1 LNSENH
7 FMRSVIFFIFITL
20 GLSANPFHH
29 LQDSLQDYTSSVFSP
44 FDTKE
49 RQLKNLFASGSQS
62 SISEESD
69 WQEAPSGPQYLSTQP
84 FLPIQVTKEKT
95 EIRKKYIIKNGDTL
109 KSVSTVFHVEA
120 AKIKKINR
128 MKSSQVKAGQVLEIP
143 IPGETKYLKIVR
155 KKIFVNPVPD
165 AKLTSRYGSR
175 KDPFNHYYHN
185 FHGGIDMAAKVGTPI
200 IASSDGEVVFTG
212 RNGGFGNTVVIQHKN
227 GFKTTYAHCSR
238 ILVESGDSVR
248 MGRIIGLV
256 GRTGNAT
263 GAHLHFEVM
272 KNGRLMNPES
282 ALGMIEK
289 IVTRADASEFAKHG
303 S

>member
-1 LNSENH
+1 
-7 FMRSVIFFIFITL
+7 MRSVFVFIFISI
-20 GLSANPFHH
+20 GLSANPFQH
-29 LQDSLQDYTSSVFSP
+29 LQDSMQEYTSSVFISI
-44 FDTKE
+44 DSKD

-62 SISEESD
+62 TVSNESSE
-69 WQEAPSGPQYLSTQP
+69 WQEAPSGPQYLNTHP
-84 FLPIQVTKEKT
+84 FLPVQFTKEKT
-95 EIRKKYIIKNGDTL
+95 ETRKKYIVKTGDTL
-109 KSVSTVFHVEA
+109 KSVAASFHAEA
-120 AKIKKINR
+120 SKIKKINR
-128 MKSSQVKAGQVLEIP
+128 MKSASVKVGQVLEIP
-143 IPGETKYLKIVR
+143 VPGETKYLKIVR
-155 KKIFVNPVPD
+155 KKIFLNPVPE
-165 AKLTSRYGSR
+165 ARITSRYGSR

-238 ILVESGDSVR
+238 IMVESGDSVR

-282 ALGMIEK
+282 ALGMVEK
-289 IVTRADASEFAKHG
+289 IITRTDANEVARHG